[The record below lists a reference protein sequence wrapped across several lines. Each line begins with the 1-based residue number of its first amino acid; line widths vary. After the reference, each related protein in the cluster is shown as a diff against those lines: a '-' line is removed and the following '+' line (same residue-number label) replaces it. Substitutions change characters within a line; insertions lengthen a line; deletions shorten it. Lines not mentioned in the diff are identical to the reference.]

1 MTREGRK
8 VLVLVEEGRVVY
20 VVFKFV
26 QKSFKVDKIF
36 ADIADAKI
44 YIGKKGKHDGC
55 MYHYE
60 PVTVEPK
67 GCLYEL

>member
-1 MTREGRK
+1 MREGRK
-8 VLVLVEEGRVVY
+8 VLVLVVDKVVY

-26 QKSFKVDKIF
+26 QNSFKVDKIF

-44 YIGKKGKHDGC
+44 YIGKKGKNEDC
-55 MYHYE
+55 MYHFE

>member
-1 MTREGRK
+1 MAD
-8 VLVLVEEGRVVY
+8 RVVY

-26 QKSFKVDKIF
+26 YNSFKVDKIF
-36 ADIADAKI
+36 DDIADAKI
-44 YIGKKGKHDGC
+44 YIGKMSKNGDC
-55 MYHYE
+55 MYHFE

>member
-1 MTREGRK
+1 MD
-8 VLVLVEEGRVVY
+8 LVADRVVY

-26 QKSFKVDKIF
+26 YNSFKVDKIF

-44 YIGKKGKHDGC
+44 YIGKKGKNGDC
-55 MYHYE
+55 MYHFE

>member
-1 MTREGRK
+1 MAD
-8 VLVLVEEGRVVY
+8 RVVY

-26 QKSFKVDKIF
+26 YNSFKVDKIF

-44 YIGKKGKHDGC
+44 YIGKKGKNGDC
-55 MYHYE
+55 MYHFE

>member
-1 MTREGRK
+1 MAD
-8 VLVLVEEGRVVY
+8 RVVY

-26 QKSFKVDKIF
+26 QNSFKVDKIF
-36 ADIADAKI
+36 DDIADAKI
-44 YIGKKGKHDGC
+44 YIGKKGQHNDC

-60 PVTVEPK
+60 PVNVEPK

>member
-1 MTREGRK
+1 MD
-8 VLVLVEEGRVVY
+8 LVVDKVVY

-26 QKSFKVDKIF
+26 YNSFKVDKIF

-44 YIGKKGKHDGC
+44 YIGKKGKRDDC